1 MAQLIDELLNKI
13 RWNEEYL
20 SYKFE
25 IGYMPKD
32 VTRIEL
38 IDFSAMEFG
47 EKDTEAFKL
56 KVEGRFGDW
65 IPFDSVV
72 DVYKN
77 GILLWHKEGVPYTF
91 YTQDETTE

>member
-20 SYKFE
+20 NYRFE
-25 IGYMPKD
+25 IGYIPEGVSKI
-32 VTRIEL
+32 VL
-38 IDFSAMEFG
+38 VDFSEMEFG
-47 EKDTEAFKL
+47 EKDTEAFQL
-56 KVEGRFGDW
+56 KSNSGRNGEW

-77 GILLWHKEGVPYTF
+77 GLLLWHKDGVPYTF
-91 YTQDETTE
+91 YTQDEEG